1 MDSGDYYWNGGIFL
15 FRASRYLEK
24 LSKYRS
30 DIFEICQ
37 SSKNDM
43 EPDLE
48 FIRVDR
54 DIFTDCPSDSVD
66 YAVIEKAADAATVP
80 MDAG

>member
-1 MDSGDYYWNGGIFL
+1 
-15 FRASRYLEK
+15 
-24 LSKYRS
+24 
-30 DIFEICQ
+30 
-37 SSKNDM
+37 M